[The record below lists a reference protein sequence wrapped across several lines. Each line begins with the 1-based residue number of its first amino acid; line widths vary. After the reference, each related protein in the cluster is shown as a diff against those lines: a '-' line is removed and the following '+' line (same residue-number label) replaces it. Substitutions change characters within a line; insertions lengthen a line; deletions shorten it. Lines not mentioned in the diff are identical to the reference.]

1 MDTENRFV
9 ADKGGGVGGMAWEF
23 EVSRYKLLYYGI
35 NNKVIRYGTET
46 YSQYLVTKQ
55 MENILKN

>member
-1 MDTENRFV
+1 
-9 ADKGGGVGGMAWEF
+9 MAWEF

-46 YSQYLVTKQ
+46 YSQYLVTNQ